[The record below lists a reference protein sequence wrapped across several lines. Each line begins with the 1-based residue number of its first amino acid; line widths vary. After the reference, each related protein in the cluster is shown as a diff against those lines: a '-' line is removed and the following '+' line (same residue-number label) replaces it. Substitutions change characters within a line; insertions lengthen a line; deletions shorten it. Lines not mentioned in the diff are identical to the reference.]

1 MENIKLETGCGDWF
15 ENVAKKAKS
24 MAISAEIRLALQVM
38 LHCPHGTETK
48 KQIVEF
54 DFNDVK
60 CLVNQD
66 TNLDWLYKDYC
77 NAHIMEWKEVGPD
90 CKETYKPDVQA
101 ELLKR
106 RAAQEEQQRL
116 NDIAWRA
123 KDAEN
128 KRQFEE
134 KIKGIKFLVV
144 KKKKYEEWKKTNQ
157 NDGTGYGAMIFE
169 YAEGWAKVM
178 QKEFAERNIENP
190 DVASMIAHADNCSK
204 LLDFYGITGFM
215 YGAAVAILSQHWKY
229 GEALRKWHNKEWG
242 HEDTKGVVNPAMFTI
257 NIPD

>member
-1 MENIKLETGCGDWF
+1 MENLKLETGCGDHF
-15 ENVAKKAKS
+15 TNVAEKAKA

-38 LHCPHGTETK
+38 LNCPHGTETK
-48 KQIVEF
+48 KIIVEF
-54 DFNDVK
+54 DFNGVK
-60 CLVNQD
+60 CLVHQD
-66 TNLDWLYKDYC
+66 TNLEWLFRDYC
-77 NAHIMEWKEVGPD
+77 NAHTMEWKKVGPD
-90 CKETYKPDVQA
+90 CKKVYESLILIELQKRKAA
-101 ELLKR
+101 E
-106 RAAQEEQQRL
+106 AEQQRL

-144 KKKKYEEWKKTNQ
+144 KKKKYNEWKANQ
-157 NDGTGYGAMIFE
+157 KNDSGYGAMIFE

-190 DVASMIAHADNCSK
+190 DVTTMIAHADNCSK

-215 YGAAVAILSQHWKY
+215 YGAAVAILAQHWKY

-242 HEDTKGVVNPAMFTI
+242 HENTEGVVNPAMFTL